1 MRLPP
6 DAEPLRTIVLWS
18 PDWPITAI
26 LRSSTHPAGAPL
38 ALIEKNTVFA
48 CSAAARAEGVKRG
61 MRVRDAQARC
71 PTLIVEP
78 YDPAIDAR
86 AFEPVLAAIEALTP
100 GVQVL
105 RPGMVAVRARG
116 PARYYGGERPAAIA
130 LAGVLDDL
138 GIRDTR
144 VGIADGP
151 FTAELAARAGA
162 IVPLGGS
169 AGFLAPLPVTVI
181 GDATLVDLLRRLG
194 ILTLGDFAALEAR
207 HVLDRFGE
215 GAAWLHTLA
224 GGGDARPI
232 AARTPPAEFDVRI
245 DFEPPLDRVDQV
257 TFGVRTSAERFI
269 DALTAAKLVCTV
281 LRIEVDTENGELS
294 ERSWAHP
301 RSFSPGDVVD
311 RVRWQLQ
318 GAGEVDAGLRSAI
331 TRVRLVPESV
341 DPIGRHEQGLWGGG
355 PDERVHHG
363 LTRVQSMLGHG
374 AVVQAV
380 VGGGRSLTDRATLVP
395 WGDAAVGTRAT
406 TSPWPGRLPSPAP
419 ATVFAVPHP
428 VTVLD
433 AADAVVAVDERGA
446 LSAPPASLV
455 AGSSLR
461 RVAAW
466 AGPWT
471 VDERWWD
478 AAGARAAHR
487 FQLVDDAGGA
497 WLAVLSPDGWVL
509 EGKYD

>member
-1 MRLPP
+1 MRTAP
-6 DAEPLRTIVLWS
+6 DAVPLRTIVLWS
-18 PDWPITAI
+18 PDWPITAAV
-26 LRSSTHPAGAPL
+26 RSRSLTSAPL
-38 ALIEKNTVFA
+38 ALIEKNAVFA
-48 CSAAARAEGVKRG
+48 CSAAARAEGVRRG

-71 PTLIVEP
+71 PQLVVEP

-105 RPGMVAVRARG
+105 RPGMVAVKARG
-116 PARYYGGERPAAIA
+116 PARYYGSEKAAAMA
-130 LAGVLDDL
+130 LTGVLDDL
-138 GIRDTR
+138 GIHDTR

-151 FTAELAARAGA
+151 FAAEIAARSGA
-162 IVPLGGS
+162 IVPAGRS
-169 AGFLAPLPVTVI
+169 AEFLAPLPVTLV
-181 GDATLVDLLRRLG
+181 GDPALVDLLRRLG
-194 ILTLGDFAALEAR
+194 ILTLGAFAALESR
-207 HVLDRFGE
+207 HVRDRFGE

-232 AARTPPAEFDVRI
+232 AARTPPAEFGVHV
-245 DFEPPLDRVDQV
+245 DFEPALDRVDQV
-257 TFGVRTSAERFI
+257 TFGVRTNAERFI
-269 DALTAAKLVCTV
+269 DALVAAKLVCTV
-281 LRIEVDTENGELS
+281 LRIEVETENGEYA

-301 RSFSPGDVVD
+301 RSFSPADVVD

-318 GAGEVDAGLRSAI
+318 GSGEADVGLRSRLV
-331 TRVRLVPESV
+331 RVRLVPESV

-355 PDERVHHG
+355 PDERVHHA
-363 LTRVQSMLGHG
+363 LTRVQSMLGHD

-380 VGGGRSLTDRATLVP
+380 VGGGRSLSARAVLVP
-395 WGDAAVGTRAT
+395 WGDAAVAVRSSS
-406 TSPWPGRLPSPAP
+406 SPWPGRLPSPAP

-433 AADAVVAVDERGA
+433 AKDAAVSVDERGT
-446 LSAPPASLV
+446 LSAPPASIV

-471 VDERWWD
+471 LDERWWV
-478 AAGARAAHR
+478 AAEARRAHR
-487 FQLVDDAGGA
+487 FQLVDETGGA
-497 WLAVLSPDGWVL
+497 WLAVLDGSAWTL